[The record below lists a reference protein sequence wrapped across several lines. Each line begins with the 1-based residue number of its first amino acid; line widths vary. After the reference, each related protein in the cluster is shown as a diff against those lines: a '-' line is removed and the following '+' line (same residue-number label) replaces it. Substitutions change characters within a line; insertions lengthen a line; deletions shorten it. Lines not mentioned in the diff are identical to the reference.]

1 MGQQHQTP
9 QPKEGETVS
18 NTNAFLIT
26 GLPRSR
32 TAWMSMYF
40 QGLRNTKCLHEPVR
54 HLPTKESIQ
63 EYLSN
68 KPEGFNE
75 YSKYYRGVTS
85 YRGISTSGFTMW
97 EDECK
102 ELFYKGKCVII
113 LREPIDVIMSLSK
126 MEGVRDTEDNT
137 RITYNQMNELL
148 LQTAQNYL
156 RMDTITVPYEELD
169 CKETMKMVHQHLV
182 PTVEWC
188 EDYWEQMNELN
199 ITINERKSIM
209 VEKPK
214 LAEYQKLNPEKETL
228 QDKLLY
234 KVKEMLGEVE

>member
-1 MGQQHQTP
+1 MVQQHLTP
-9 QPKEGETVS
+9 QQGEEEIVS
-18 NTNAFLIT
+18 KMNTFLIT

-54 HLPTKESIQ
+54 HLPIKESIQ
-63 EYLSN
+63 EYLSK
-68 KPEGFNE
+68 KPNGWLE
-75 YSKYYRGVTS
+75 YQKY
-85 YRGISTSGFTMW
+85 YRGISTSGFSLW
-97 EDECK
+97 EGECK

-126 MEGVRDTEDNT
+126 MEGVRDTEDNA

-156 RMDTITVPYEELD
+156 RMDTITVQYEDLD
-169 CKETMKMVHQHLV
+169 CKETMKKVHKHLV
-182 PTVEWC
+182 PTIEWC
-188 EDYWEQMNELN
+188 DDYWEQMNELN
-199 ITINERKSIM
+199 ITINEQKSIM
-209 VEKPK
+209 MEKPK
-214 LAEYQKLNPEKETL
+214 LTEYHKLNPNKQTL

-234 KVKEMLGEVE
+234 KVKEMLGEVG